1 MLLSTV
7 PMCTDESRPVYLY
20 FAVAALVLS
29 HAFSFIQNDVKDM
42 CDHAKTSCMWEA
54 DKTDILFMDINV
66 HGTCV
71 NVNMNLDLICV
82 PL

>member
-1 MLLSTV
+1 
-7 PMCTDESRPVYLY
+7 
-20 FAVAALVLS
+20 
-29 HAFSFIQNDVKDM
+29 M

-54 DKTDILFMDINV
+54 DKMDILFMDINV

-71 NVNMNLDLICV
+71 NVNMNLDSICV